1 MSEHPTLTDDATAVL
16 PAVDPA
22 PPTTRVT
29 PAAPVPHHRTE
40 PEPPADDSGR
50 PLITIVL
57 PCYNE
62 REHVIDEVERICAA
76 MEMVPPGCRCTKTC
90 PSSRTTMA

>member
-16 PAVDPA
+16 PTVSA
-22 PPTTRVT
+22 
-29 PAAPVPHHRTE
+29 PHHRTE

-50 PLITIVL
+50 PLVTIVL

-62 REHVIDEVERICAA
+62 REHVIAEVERICAA
-76 MEMVPPGCRCTKTC
+76 MDASGIGISNFAAVLKAWRK
-90 PSSRTTMA
+90 SL